1 MSGSGAVVVLR
12 RQSNTIS
19 AETRT
24 ATSHLVPVE
33 VYWVRKVTKREAYG
47 NEWAEPKN
55 EEAECI
61 SQI

>member
-1 MSGSGAVVVLR
+1 MSGSGAIVVLR
-12 RQSNTIS
+12 RQSDTIS

-24 ATSHLVPVE
+24 ATTHLVPVE
-33 VYWVRKVTKREAYG
+33 VYWVQKVTKREACG
-47 NEWAEPKN
+47 NEWEEPKN